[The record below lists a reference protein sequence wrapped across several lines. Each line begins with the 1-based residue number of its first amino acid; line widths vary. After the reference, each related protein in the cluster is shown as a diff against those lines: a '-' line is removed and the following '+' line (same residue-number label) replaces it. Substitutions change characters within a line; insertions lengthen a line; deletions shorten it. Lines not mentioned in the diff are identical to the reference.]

1 MSNDFTLTQLRYFMA
16 VAEAGSM
23 TAAAQL
29 LSVTQS
35 TVSAAIA
42 QLEHEVGQPLF
53 LRLARRGLELT
64 PAGRRLRSRALGF
77 LEDAGTLLAAV
88 RDEDAEL
95 EGEMTV
101 GIFAPLAPFRAPVI
115 LQAFERAYPKVHVR
129 FFEADQEGLRLALA
143 QGRCEVALMY
153 DLGVAVD
160 AESQVVETV
169 APHVI
174 VAADHPAAANPFG
187 EVSLRDLEADPF
199 VLYDVPHSRD
209 YFLALFRQLGLTP
222 RVRHRASGYETV
234 RSFVSRGHGDSIL
247 NQRLHHD
254 LTSPV
259 VRWFRCGSLKTCRR
273 SRSFCCSH
281 LSALRHGVLRR
292 SPLYAGSSMAS
303 TAVDIDSVDDS

>member
-1 MSNDFTLTQLRYFMA
+1 VSDDFTLTQLRYFIA

-23 TAAAQL
+23 TAAAQS

-53 LRLARRGLELT
+53 IRLARRGLELT
-64 PAGRRLRSRALGF
+64 PAGRRLRSHTVGF
-77 LEDAGTLLAAV
+77 LEDAGALLSAA
-88 RDEDAEL
+88 RDEEAEL
-95 EGEMTV
+95 DGEMTV
-101 GIFAPLAPFRAPVI
+101 GIFAPLAPFRAPI
-115 LQAFERAYPKVHVR
+115 LLQAFERRYPRVHVT
-129 FFEADQEGLRLALA
+129 FYEADQEGLRRALE

-160 AESQVVETV
+160 ADAQVVETV

-174 VAADHPAAANPFG
+174 VASNHPATQNPYA
-187 EVSLRDLEADPF
+187 EVSLRDLADQPF

-222 RVRHRASGYETV
+222 RIRHRASGYETV
-234 RSFVSRGHGDSIL
+234 RSFVARGHGYSIL

-254 LTSPV
+254 ITYSGGSVFPLRIVEDLPPIKV
-259 VRWFRCGSLKTCRR
+259 VLLFPSLGAPTRRATAFADVCRE
-273 SRSFCCSH
+273 
-281 LSALRHGVLRR
+281 LYGVNSAQPPGN
-292 SPLYAGSSMAS
+292 
-303 TAVDIDSVDDS
+303 